1 MTDQTPWK
9 GDPKQRKTAVRFGLA
24 LFFLL
29 FIVMTITSLSR
40 YFGW

>member
-9 GDPKQRKTAVRFGLA
+9 GEPNQRKTAVRFGIAVVVLV
-24 LFFLL
+24 
-29 FIVMTITSLSR
+29 FIVMTITALSR